1 MNKTEWKNYKKN
13 NLKLVWRTA
22 NIGWNSTLPFKRPLM
37 QFLKKNF
44 SPENMYYK
52 VQKIKFMISRKAV
65 VPCLEY
71 VVTTKCTMN
80 CKHCNTFIPYF
91 NEKTHFKPV
100 SFEMF
105 KKDIDTLLKSS

>member
-52 VQKIKFMISRKAV
+52 I
-65 VPCLEY
+65 
-71 VVTTKCTMN
+71 
-80 CKHCNTFIPYF
+80 
-91 NEKTHFKPV
+91 
-100 SFEMF
+100 
-105 KKDIDTLLKSS
+105 